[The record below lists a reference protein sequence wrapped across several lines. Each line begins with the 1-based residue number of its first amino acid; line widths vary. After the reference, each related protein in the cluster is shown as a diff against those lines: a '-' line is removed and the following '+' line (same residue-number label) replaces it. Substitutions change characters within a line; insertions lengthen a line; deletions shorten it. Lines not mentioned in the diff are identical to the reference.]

1 MAKASKTN
9 VKKGKPAGAAKKK
22 AAARSPVKAKASTK
36 AKDKAKDKDAK
47 DKASKKA
54 KAAKA
59 KTAPAK
65 AKSKAPKTKAT
76 KGAAKKAVKAP
87 AKKVAAKPAAPAAK
101 KAAAKPA
108 AANKPAATAKK
119 PAATKPRAAPKTA
132 APAVAD
138 APKPPRAAKPKA
150 PRKPKVEATVVLD
163 VEVLDVEVAEIEV
176 PEVAEAATPVT
187 AAPVDKNTF
196 YVTTAIAY
204 PNGIPHI
211 GHAYEAIAT
220 DAIARFARL
229 DGKDVFFLT
238 GTDEHGLKMVQT
250 AQNEGLTPSDLA
262 TRNAGRFRDMDERLN
277 ISFDRFIRT
286 TEPAHHRSVQA
297 IWNRMRENGDI
308 YADSYAGWYSVR
320 DEAYYAEDETVVGED
335 NVRRGPQG
343 TPVEWVE
350 EKSYFFR
357 LSAYQDRLLSLYE
370 SQPDFIGP
378 DARRNEIISF
388 VRGGLKDLSISRT
401 TFDWGVRVPHDDE
414 HVMYVWVDALTNYIT
429 GVGFPDEGD
438 ANWKYWPADVHVI
451 GKDII
456 RFHAVFWPAF
466 LMSAGVPVP
475 KRVYAHGFLFNRGEK
490 MSKSVGN
497 VVDPFNLADQYGV
510 DQVRYFFLREV
521 PFGQDGNYNH
531 EAIVARINADLAND
545 LGNLAQRSLSMIT
558 KQLGGVLPEPG
569 EFSANDKAIL
579 AEADAMIGAARKA
592 MATQQI
598 HQWLNAVWSVVAEAN
613 RYFAGEA
620 PWALAKTDPPR
631 QRTVLYVTA
640 EVIRQVAIL
649 TQPVMPAAS
658 AKLLDS
664 LGIPDDQRT
673 FARLGGDVRIAAGT
687 QLPAPQ
693 AVFPRYIEPTAA

>member
-1 MAKASKTN
+1 MAKASKTT
-9 VKKGKPAGAAKKK
+9 VKKGKPASKSGAKK
-22 AAARSPVKAKASTK
+22 AAAKAPAKGKASAAKAKA
-36 AKDKAKDKDAK
+36 AKDKDAK
-47 DKASKKA
+47 KKTA
-54 KAAKA
+54 KS

-65 AKSKAPKTKAT
+65 AKGKAPAASAAKKAS
-76 KGAAKKAVKAP
+76 KSAAKKAVKKAVKAP
-87 AKKVAAKPAAPAAK
+87 AKKAVAKPATAPVK
-101 KAAAKPA
+101 KTAAKPA
-108 AANKPAATAKK
+108 AATNKPSAARKPAAPKQ
-119 PAATKPRAAPKTA
+119 PAAPKKV
-132 APAVAD
+132 APAIVE

-150 PRKPKVEATVVLD
+150 PRKPKVEAVV
-163 VEVLDVEVAEIEV
+163 VEIDEIVAQ
-176 PEVAEAATPVT
+176 VA

-204 PNGIPHI
+204 PNGNPHI

-229 DGKDVFFLT
+229 DGKDVYFLT

-250 AQNEGLTPSDLA
+250 AQNEGMTPSELA
-262 TRNAGRFRDMDERLN
+262 TRNAGRFREMDERLN
-277 ISFDRFIRT
+277 VSFDRFIRT

-357 LSAYQDRLLSLYE
+357 LSAYQEKLLALYE

-401 TFDWGVRVPHDDE
+401 TFDWGVRVPHDEE

-429 GVGFPDEGD
+429 GVGFPDEDD

-456 RFHAVFWPAF
+456 RFHAVYWPAF

-510 DQVRYFFLREV
+510 DQLRYFFLREV

-545 LGNLAQRSLSMIT
+545 LGNLAQRSLSMIA

-620 PWALAKTDPPR
+620 PWALAKTDPQR
-631 QRTVLYVTA
+631 QHTVLYVTA

-664 LGIPDDQRT
+664 LGIPEDERN